1 MRLPVNGLSSRARP
15 LHLRTT
21 TASRPE
27 PRGAVPTQP
36 ASEFAAARPAEVRV
50 AALRRRPRLR
60 ATRPSFG
67 GRLRASPWRRVAA
80 CHVTLARGSVDASP
94 GGSSG
99 SLVCRFPFVLP
110 HAGADIA
117 LSSSHRGVG
126 SRDTSRPRAHLPA
139 ARGGP
144 VAPAVGAILPVCEVM
159 PVVLR
164 AVQWRPRGGQG
175 GRGAVW
181 GVGAAGQWS
190 SKGCFL
196 RSRRRTRLVEGGE
209 LRDRESA
216 AGSA

>member
-1 MRLPVNGLSSRARP
+1 M
-15 LHLRTT
+15 T

-27 PRGAVPTQP
+27 PRGGPSP
-36 ASEFAAARPAEVRV
+36 
-50 AALRRRPRLR
+50 RRPRLSSQPPGRRRCVWPPCAAGPGLR

-181 GVGAAGQWS
+181 GVRAAGQWS